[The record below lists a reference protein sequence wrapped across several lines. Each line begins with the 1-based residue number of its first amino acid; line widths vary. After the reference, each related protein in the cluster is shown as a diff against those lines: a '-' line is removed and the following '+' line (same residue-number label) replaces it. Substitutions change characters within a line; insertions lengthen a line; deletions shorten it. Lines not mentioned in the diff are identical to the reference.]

1 MGVMKMY
8 ENLKRAAFLLVS
20 LASTSASVHAQAGA
34 PSRPFFAQLVLQGVT
49 FQVESPNDRSINRVK
64 VRAQVAETTI
74 GEYDVE
80 ADGAITGVE
89 VEDLNADG
97 VPEIYVYV
105 TSAGSGSYVSLIAF
119 ASNRNRSITPIT
131 LPSLED
137 EDAAVT
143 KGYMGHD
150 KFHVGEGALLRR
162 FPVYREG
169 DINSKPTGGTRQIQ
183 YKLKAGE
190 AGWVLRK
197 DRVVEF

>member
-1 MGVMKMY
+1 MND
-8 ENLKRAAFLLVS
+8 NLKRVAFLLVS
-20 LASTSASVHAQAGA
+20 LASTAASLHAEAEVS
-34 PSRPFFAQLVLQGVT
+34 SRPFFAQQVLQGVT
-49 FQVESPNDRSINRVK
+49 FQVECPNSSSINKVK
-64 VRAQVAETTI
+64 VRAQVGKKTI
-74 GEYDVE
+74 GEHEVE

-89 VEDLNADG
+89 VDDLNADG
-97 VPEIYVYV
+97 FPEIYVYV
-105 TSAGSGSYVSLIAF
+105 TSAGSGSYGSLIAF

-131 LPSLED
+131 LPPLEG

-150 KFHVGEGALLRR
+150 KFLVGEGALVRR

-169 DINSKPTGGTRQIQ
+169 DTNSKPTGGTRQIQ

-197 DRVVEF
+197 DRMVEY

>member
-1 MGVMKMY
+1 MN
-8 ENLKRAAFLLVS
+8 ENLKRASFLLVS
-20 LASTSASVHAQAGA
+20 LASMSASLHAEAGA
-34 PSRPFFAQLVLQGVT
+34 PSRPFFAQQVLQGVT
-49 FQVESPNDRSINRVK
+49 FQIESPNNSSINKVR
-64 VRAQVAETTI
+64 VRAQVGKKTI
-74 GEYDVE
+74 GEHEVE

-97 VPEIYVYV
+97 FPEIYVYV
-105 TSAGSGSYVSLIAF
+105 TSSGSGSYGSLIAF

-131 LPSLED
+131 LASLED
-137 EDAAVT
+137 EDARVT

-150 KFHVGEGALLRR
+150 KFLVGEGALVRR
-162 FPVYREG
+162 FPIYRDG
-169 DINSKPTGGTRQIQ
+169 DTNSKPTGGTRQIQ

>member
-1 MGVMKMY
+1 MSD
-8 ENLKRAAFLLVS
+8 NLKRVAFLLIS
-20 LASTSASVHAQAGA
+20 LASTSASVHAEEGT
-34 PSRPFFAQLVLQGVT
+34 PSRPFFAQRVLQGVT
-49 FQVESPNDRSINRVK
+49 FQVESPNDRSINQVK
-64 VRAQVAETTI
+64 VRAQVAERTI

-105 TSAGSGSYVSLIAF
+105 TSVGSGSYGSLIAF

-131 LPSLED
+131 LQSLED

-150 KFHVGEGALLRR
+150 KFQVGEGSLLRR